1 MGGDAKKHFYFL
13 TADAADASGGSAV
26 ATVGI
31 STQELADWIH
41 PSKIRAQKRILIL
54 DACNSGQVIKDLV
67 TIGTKDHPYH
77 AARNDDNAEQIRSID
92 KLNEHS
98 GLFILAASA
107 SDQSAYEQSRY
118 SHGLLTYALLKAI
131 REDPAILDASRYL
144 NISPWFDHAEKMV
157 SDLALDIGGRQDPQL
172 VSTASFNIGIVD
184 SGVIA
189 SIKLRD
195 DRTAAFSSGSF
206 LNTDTAVGGDDLQLT
221 TAVAQQLLA
230 LAARGDNYSNGSDVI
245 DYTPSDMPGAW
256 SLHGFYTVSGDQVN
270 LNVNLWRNNQNLDR
284 FRVTGAT
291 SDIKTLAATIIGKA
305 LEWIKTHS

>member
-1 MGGDAKKHFYFL
+1 
-13 TADAADASGGSAV
+13 
-26 ATVGI
+26 
-31 STQELADWIH
+31 
-41 PSKIRAQKRILIL
+41 
-54 DACNSGQVIKDLV
+54 
-67 TIGTKDHPYH
+67 
-77 AARNDDNAEQIRSID
+77 
-92 KLNEHS
+92 
-98 GLFILAASA
+98 
-107 SDQSAYEQSRY
+107 
-118 SHGLLTYALLKAI
+118 
-131 REDPAILDASRYL
+131 
-144 NISPWFDHAEKMV
+144 MV

-172 VSTASFNIGIVD
+172 VSTTSFNIGIVD